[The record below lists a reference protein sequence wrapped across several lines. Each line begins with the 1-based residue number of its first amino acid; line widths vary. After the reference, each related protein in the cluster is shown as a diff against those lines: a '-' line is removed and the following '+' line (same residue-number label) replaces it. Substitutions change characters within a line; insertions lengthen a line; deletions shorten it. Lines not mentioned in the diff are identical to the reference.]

1 MAIGM
6 FWSLYEKPIMKILES
21 NVISILLLMVA
32 TALWMVFS
40 KYIQFKEFH
49 PFFTCTM
56 LIVVMHKLPFRK
68 SNAIVDFF
76 AKISF
81 ELYLF
86 QSLAMAIIWDV
97 AGIEIGL
104 LSMICVMVADI
115 IISAL
120 FHYLIITPITNKIT
134 R

>member
-1 MAIGM
+1 M

-21 NVISILLLMVA
+21 NVISILLLVTA
-32 TALWMVFS
+32 AALWVVFS

-56 LIVVMHKLPFRK
+56 LIVVMHKFPYRK
-68 SNAIVDFF
+68 SNGIVDFLSR
-76 AKISF
+76 ISF

-86 QSLAMAIIWDV
+86 QSLAMALIWDM
-97 AGIEIGL
+97 AGIKIGL
-104 LSMICVMVADI
+104 LSMIYVMVADI

-120 FHYLIITPITNKIT
+120 FHYLIITPITNKIAL
-134 R
+134 